1 MNLQLFKEHYKI
13 VSQETVDVVYD
24 IELRDVQDDEQDLS
38 FEEIINDFTQRDEFI
53 EHHEYI
59 KYVIY
64 NNDDDDEPVFE
75 TTDPDSLM
83 MIIKTIIEKLEENEN
98 RNIPSD
104 I

>member
-24 IELRDVQDDEQDLS
+24 IELRDVLEDEPYLSKYLS

-64 NNDDDDEPVFE
+64 NNDDEPVFE
-75 TTDPDSLM
+75 TTNPDKLM
-83 MIIKTIIEKLEENEN
+83 TMIETLITILEENEN
-98 RNIPSD
+98 
-104 I
+104 

>member
-24 IELRDVQDDEQDLS
+24 VELRDVQDDDQELS
-38 FEEIINDFTQRDEFI
+38 FEEIINDFTQRDEFV

-64 NNDDDDEPVFE
+64 NNDDEPVFE
-75 TTDPDSLM
+75 TTDPDMLM
-83 MIIKTIIEKLEENEN
+83 TMIKAVIKKLEENDN
-98 RNIPSD
+98 NLMAGK
-104 I
+104 